1 MTVLVLNLKEHFDAS
16 DITYLDKFMSLELA
30 YNDQKQGKQ
39 IQYHKSDE
47 EGLRKDNNPY
57 KWQNM

>member
-1 MTVLVLNLKEHFDAS
+1 MTVLVLNLKEHYDAS
-16 DITYLDKFMSLELA
+16 DMTYLDKFRSLELA

-47 EGLRKDNNPY
+47 EGFRKDNNPY
-57 KWQNM
+57 K

>member
-16 DITYLDKFMSLELA
+16 DMTYLDKFMSLELA

-39 IQYHKSDE
+39 IHNHKYDE
-47 EGLRKDNNPY
+47 EGIRKDNNPY
-57 KWQNM
+57 KW